1 MAYIG
6 FLLSIIVCFA
16 TTNEACAK
24 QSEKYEDL
32 IYQSMKSIVTL
43 DELVTTLSVQVA
55 SLTTSLSS
63 MQVKVE
69 QIEKQNAR
77 LFTSLE
83 KVNERITNESNEVT
97 AAFKTT
103 QNNLKKLNTGI
114 GDLESSFQARGKTFK
129 TDMASLRTSIA
140 NIDAKVEKANKEVVV
155 VSGEASNG
163 HAKCV
168 KVCAGTTGRDTT
180 NWLDHSSYRGVYSDV
195 DMTSCGFVKVPT
207 VTTSIEGTSNHWVVT
222 GTSSVYNVQPSKF
235 RIFLYDTHSDP
246 RRGVARSRKWNV
258 EWIAVGFTC

>member
-16 TTNEACAK
+16 TTKEADVKRAG
-24 QSEKYEDL
+24 KYEDL

-69 QIEKQNAR
+69 QIEKQIAGD
-77 LFTSLE
+77 
-83 KVNERITNESNEVT
+83 KK
-97 AAFKTT
+97 FKY
-103 QNNLKKLNTGI
+103 
-114 GDLESSFQARGKTFK
+114 DV
-129 TDMASLRTSIA
+129 ASLRTSIA
-140 NIDAKVEKANKEVVV
+140 NIDAKVERVNKEVVV

-163 HAKCV
+163 HEKCV

-180 NWLDHSSYRGVYSDV
+180 NWVDYSSRGVYSDV

-207 VTTSIEGTSNHWVVT
+207 VTTSIEGTSSHWVLT
-222 GTSSVYNVQPSKF
+222 GTSSVYHVQPSKF
-235 RIFLYDTHSDP
+235 RIYLYDTHSDP
-246 RRGVARSRKWNV
+246 RGGVAKKRGWNV

>member
-16 TTNEACAK
+16 TTKEADVKRAG
-24 QSEKYEDL
+24 KYEDL

-69 QIEKQNAR
+69 QIEKQ
-77 LFTSLE
+77 
-83 KVNERITNESNEVT
+83 
-97 AAFKTT
+97 
-103 QNNLKKLNTGI
+103 
-114 GDLESSFQARGKTFK
+114 
-129 TDMASLRTSIA
+129 LRTSIA
-140 NIDAKVEKANKEVVV
+140 NIDAKVERVNKEVVV

-163 HAKCV
+163 HEKCV

-180 NWLDHSSYRGVYSDV
+180 NWVDYSSRGVYSDV

-207 VTTSIEGTSNHWVVT
+207 VTTSIEGTSSHWVLT
-222 GTSSVYNVQPSKF
+222 GTSSVYHVQPSKF
-235 RIFLYDTHSDP
+235 RIYLYDTHSDP
-246 RRGVARSRKWNV
+246 RGGVAKKRGWNV

>member
-16 TTNEACAK
+16 TTKEADVKRAG
-24 QSEKYEDL
+24 KYEDL

-69 QIEKQNAR
+69 QIEKQ
-77 LFTSLE
+77 
-83 KVNERITNESNEVT
+83 
-97 AAFKTT
+97 
-103 QNNLKKLNTGI
+103 
-114 GDLESSFQARGKTFK
+114 
-129 TDMASLRTSIA
+129 LRTSIT
-140 NIDAKVEKANKEVVV
+140 NIDAKVERVNKEVVV

-163 HAKCV
+163 HEKCV

-180 NWLDHSSYRGVYSDV
+180 NWLDYSGRLNGVYLDV

-207 VTTSIEGTSNHWVVT
+207 VTTSIEGTTHHWMVT

-235 RIFLYDTHSDP
+235 RIYLYDAYSNP
-246 RRGVARSRKWNV
+246 RKGVAKKRGWNV